1 VYFRDTVT
9 ALGYIL
15 ALLIGLSLGLLG
27 GGGSILTIPI
37 LHHVMGYDVK
47 HAIPMSLVIV
57 GITSGVGSIAHW
69 RAGTV
74 RLQTAFAFG
83 VPAIVGAVLGAD
95 LGLRVSGELQLTVFA
110 IVMLAA
116 SASMLLS
123 GIRKAPRAEPEHRR
137 KALPF
142 ITLIGGAVGLLTGF
156 VGVGGGFLYVPTLTV
171 LGGLPIK
178 QAVGTS
184 LVLILLSCTA
194 GVARYQGNVVLD
206 WPAIALFTAIALI
219 GVAGGTRLV
228 RFVSQTE
235 LRHAFGVF
243 VLVIGALVLFVGR

>member
-1 VYFRDTVT
+1 VT
-9 ALGYIL
+9 ALGFIL

-69 RAGTV
+69 RTGTV
-74 RLQTAFAFG
+74 RLQTTFAFG

-95 LGLRVSGELQLTVFA
+95 LGLRVSGELQLTVFG

-116 SASMLLS
+116 SVSMLLS
-123 GIRKAPRAEPEHRR
+123 GMRKTPRAETEHRR
-137 KALPF
+137 KALPV
-142 ITLIGGAVGLLTGF
+142 ITLMGGAVGVLTGF
-156 VGVGGGFLYVPTLTV
+156 VGVGGGFLYVPALTL

-194 GVARYQGNVVLD
+194 GVARYQGNVALD
-206 WPAIALFTAIALI
+206 WKAIALFTAIALI
-219 GVAGGTRLV
+219 GVALGTRLV
-228 RFVSQTE
+228 RYVSQTA

>member
-1 VYFRDTVT
+1 MYFRGTVT

-95 LGLRVSGELQLTVFA
+95 LGLRVSGEL
-110 IVMLAA
+110 
-116 SASMLLS
+116 
-123 GIRKAPRAEPEHRR
+123 
-137 KALPF
+137 
-142 ITLIGGAVGLLTGF
+142 
-156 VGVGGGFLYVPTLTV
+156 
-171 LGGLPIK
+171 
-178 QAVGTS
+178 
-184 LVLILLSCTA
+184 
-194 GVARYQGNVVLD
+194 
-206 WPAIALFTAIALI
+206 
-219 GVAGGTRLV
+219 
-228 RFVSQTE
+228 
-235 LRHAFGVF
+235 
-243 VLVIGALVLFVGR
+243 